1 MIYLLIG
8 LNNPIQ
14 TDPSPAVV
22 KPKASYGF
30 RVVAMF
36 LVYILQKKK
45 ETNIKIFHI
54 FRRSIVTQNFRN
66 PILIGTNMEAS
77 YAYTQ

>member
-1 MIYLLIG
+1 MVMIYLLIG

-45 ETNIKIFHI
+45 D
-54 FRRSIVTQNFRN
+54 
-66 PILIGTNMEAS
+66 LD
-77 YAYTQ
+77 